1 MAGTN
6 LKATLSGKGLQIGSC
21 LEVGPDYDGAAIELS
36 PELLADIQQ
45 IDIKSGASASF
56 QFSGLQ
62 ANVKRKLK
70 INLADNSKCHLYTML
85 SGQQPDVSL
94 QLEVNLGKD
103 SFFERFQLFQALAK
117 TSSLQSRGE
126 ISGSAQKSPVSLR
139 WQESCQVN
147 LLGSGSEA
155 YLSGLYDLS
164 NLDQVSLDFLVNHK
178 ASHTKSDAFYK
189 GVLRDKAQASFV
201 DRAVIDE
208 KIVGI
213 EARQVNRNLLLS
225 KQAVINTKPELEIYS
240 DDVKATHGAT
250 VGQLDET
257 AKFYLQSRGLSAE
270 QAEDIL
276 IEAFAKDILGR
287 AKSKAIVI

>member
-1 MAGTN
+1 MAGSN

-178 ASHTKSDAFYK
+178 ASYTKSDAFYK